1 MCVCLDPLSH
11 LSSHLCT
18 HICTSKNTHHQKTNG
33 RLKTHQTDG
42 RVVLEPL
49 QHGGMVWLLSHS
61 FPDVSQSIQEVMRLI
76 SQRWPER
83 WSRDLSPIAWT
94 TFSFLWHLFSSFC
107 TELSDLSYVS
117 DLLLTRLIVQFT
129 VLTTYFKKN
138 SNKITCLD
146 RLLSI

>member
-1 MCVCLDPLSH
+1 MCVCVWILSAICPPICAH
-11 LSSHLCT
+11 TYARRKT
-18 HICTSKNTHHQKTNG
+18 HTIRR

-61 FPDVSQSIQEVMRLI
+61 FPDVSQSIQEVMCLI

-129 VLTTYFKKN
+129 VLTTHFNKN